1 MDFSEKQGKYEKKFV
16 LKYKIKVLDDGNVF
30 GLCKK
35 HVKLRIKVK
44 NMTNLKKNIAQSFI
58 T

>member
-30 GLCKK
+30 VLCKK